1 MSYITSCLLGL
12 RPGILDIMAWIL
24 IGLVIMLSLGI
35 KKTLVLD
42 LDDVM
47 INGISHLL
55 VVEERILD
63 KGWNMGRITGW
74 LG

>member
-1 MSYITSCLLGL
+1 
-12 RPGILDIMAWIL
+12 
-24 IGLVIMLSLGI
+24 MLSLGI